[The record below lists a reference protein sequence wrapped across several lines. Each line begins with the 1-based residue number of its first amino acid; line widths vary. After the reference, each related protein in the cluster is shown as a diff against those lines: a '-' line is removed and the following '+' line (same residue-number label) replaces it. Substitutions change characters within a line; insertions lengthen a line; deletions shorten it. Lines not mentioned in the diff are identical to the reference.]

1 MKAKVRVQKD
11 IRNQKWMIL
20 KKQQKTKEKIV
31 NFEKKVIQVP

>member
-11 IRNQKWMIL
+11 ISNQKWMIL
-20 KKQQKTKEKIV
+20 KKQQKKKEKIV